1 MLTPQKP
8 RVKERKSLRG
18 LLHSLATADTV
29 SGLPPLL
36 VPGQPQAPPP
46 PWMNPRTG
54 AGPQAPGPG
63 GGRASSHTLCLCS
76 SGERARRLR
85 GEDGEP

>member
-1 MLTPQKP
+1 MAEEEPP
-8 RVKERKSLRG
+8 SNERRATDRG
-18 LLHSLATADTV
+18 LLT
-29 SGLPPLL
+29 
-36 VPGQPQAPPP
+36 
-46 PWMNPRTG
+46 RTG